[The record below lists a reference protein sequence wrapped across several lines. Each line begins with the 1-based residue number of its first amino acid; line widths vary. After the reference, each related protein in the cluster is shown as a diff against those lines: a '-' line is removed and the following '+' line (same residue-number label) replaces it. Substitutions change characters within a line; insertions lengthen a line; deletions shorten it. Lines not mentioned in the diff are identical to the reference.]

1 MPIQPSPRFKPVDMT
16 PYRRRAAV
24 QNISNVY
31 HATPEDVRR
40 SGMDWYNKVHEATA
54 KGIKGSQ
61 LDIHQG
67 AALVAAV
74 SPQMDW
80 DKRNIDALHEL
91 RHLNRSQW
99 GDIAKGDRGPL
110 SGMSISQSPTSGL
123 MKAHRIMEGSESPYD
138 VLNRRTAPKT
148 NSFAHNIAEP
158 DKTDF
163 VTVDG
168 RAHDIATN
176 RMQGWEQERGISSA
190 ANKTGAKTRYEHF
203 EQAYKTAASSIT
215 RQTGSSIRP
224 HELQAVTWEGG
235 KHIERSAPTKSGKPR
250 KQGPTRVGQS
260 YV

>member
-1 MPIQPSPRFKPVDMT
+1 MPKPAPRFPVVDVT
-16 PYRRRAAV
+16 PHRKRAMV
-24 QNISNVY
+24 QNIANVY
-31 HATPEDVRR
+31 HATPENVRQ
-40 SGMDWYNKVHEATA
+40 SGMQWYEKVHEATA

-80 DKRNIDALHEL
+80 EKRNIDALGEL
-91 RHLNRSQW
+91 RHLNKSQW
-99 GDIAKGDRGPL
+99 GDIAKGDRSPL
-110 SGMSISQSPTSGL
+110 QGMSISQSPTSGL
-123 MKAHRIMEGSESPYD
+123 MKAHRIMHGDEDPYEI
-138 VLNRRTAPKT
+138 LNRRTAPKT

-176 RMQGWEQERGISSA
+176 RMQGWEQPRGIQSA
-190 ANKTGAKTRYEHF
+190 ALPTGKKTRYEHF
-203 EQAYKTAASSIT
+203 EDAYKSAARSLT
-215 RQTGSSIRP
+215 MQGAPIRP

-235 KHIERSAPTKSGKPR
+235 KHIERSFPTASGRPR
-250 KQGPTRVGQS
+250 KQGPTRAGQR